1 VVRIVVG
8 CQVGA
13 ASYTASRGQ
22 LTGRAGARGQ
32 SSDMNIERRRT
43 MSSTDCLPRPAVES
57 SKAADVLI
65 CVIGTGDVM
74 SRCEASLDVLQD
86 QEISLI
92 NWRLDDD
99 FGEPPPAADWAD
111 GLIVLNSDVWAAP
124 TGCARLQALLKMAW
138 RCGRTIALCGDAVN
152 SLSALGFA
160 TDVPAEAEGLFL
172 CPDGP
177 CRETLT
183 EFLDAVHEQ
192 PHRRR

>member
-1 VVRIVVG
+1 M
-8 CQVGA
+8 
-13 ASYTASRGQ
+13 
-22 LTGRAGARGQ
+22 
-32 SSDMNIERRRT
+32 DFERRRT
-43 MSSTDCLPRPAVES
+43 MLSTDCRSRPALEP
-57 SKAADVLI
+57 SKATDVLI
-65 CVIGTGDVM
+65 CVIGTGEVM
-74 SRCEASLDVLQD
+74 SQWEAALDVLQGD
-86 QEISLI
+86 EVSLM

-99 FGEPPPAADWAD
+99 LGEPPPAADWAD
-111 GLIVLNSDVWAAP
+111 GLVVLNSDVWAAP

-183 EFLDAVHEQ
+183 EFLDAVQEQ